1 MVALLVLVVV
11 QVAEEFIIQFQALT
25 LVMLEA
31 ALLLAVLLVMTIA
44 HSIGYMAVVTQ
55 ELWESHQLA
64 VEVVVLWLEVPV
76 LLFLDGH
83 NKWRLAEDLTV
94 V

>member
-1 MVALLVLVVV
+1 
-11 QVAEEFIIQFQALT
+11 
-25 LVMLEA
+25 MLEG
-31 ALLLAVLLVMTIA
+31 ALLLAVVLVMIIA
-44 HSIGYMAVVTQ
+44 HSIGCTAVVTQ

-64 VEVVVLWLEVPV
+64 AEVVVWWLEVPV